1 MTTES
6 EAFLESRIR
15 EEAESCRNLAGVFKK
30 DSEEV
35 PDPNDKWY
43 LYGVSVAYQEV
54 SDRLY
59 GILEY
64 MEKVKG

>member
-1 MTTES
+1 MTAES
-6 EAFLESRIR
+6 ETIMKSRIR
-15 EEAESCRNLAGVFKK
+15 EAAECCRDLAVVFKK

-59 GILEY
+59 GMLEY
-64 MEKVKG
+64 MEKVKE